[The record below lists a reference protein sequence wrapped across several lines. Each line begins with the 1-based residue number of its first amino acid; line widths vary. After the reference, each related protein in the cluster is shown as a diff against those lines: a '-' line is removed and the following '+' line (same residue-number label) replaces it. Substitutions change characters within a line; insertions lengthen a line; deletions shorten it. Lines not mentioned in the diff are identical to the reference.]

1 MKLYLADDIYDFQ
14 SRATLPT
21 FILSLAKFRR
31 CCLGPSPIPLVHR
44 FVFGL
49 RSLFVRLRAAWRI
62 ESCVRLWRE
71 NSHTFWMEKNSNT
84 MELCWNT
91 CAKVFFAKCV
101 APKHSVFFT
110 MDVRSFHVYCG
121 GVARL
126 PDIFNTWEISVIV
139 LLSLKESLILILW
152 YILKLNYLS
161 IINKELINCSR
172 FIQWE
177 AQVGKV
183 IIPN

>member
-1 MKLYLADDIYDFQ
+1 MIFTTSNPARPSQLLYCLWRSFDAVASVHPPFLSFIDSSSGFDPSLSDFVLLDE
-14 SRATLPT
+14 SRAVSDYDVKIVTLFGWKKIRTLWNFAGIHAPKC
-21 FILSLAKFRR
+21 FS
-31 CCLGPSPIPLVHR
+31 PSV
-44 FVFGL
+44 L
-49 RSLFVRLRAAWRI
+49 RQRL
-62 ESCVRLWRE
+62 
-71 NSHTFWMEKNSNT
+71 
-84 MELCWNT
+84 
-91 CAKVFFAKCV
+91 
-101 APKHSVFFT
+101 KHSVFFT

-161 IINKELINCSR
+161 IINKELINCPR